1 MGDHQ
6 YTAITNLVILHLSIS
21 RRFLIITGSNHLGIL
36 LEFYGLPQSCRLG
49 NNNLWR
55 LTTAMGAV
63 TTRVVLFHT
72 SRWSVVDRIL
82 DEKPQL
88 DSRSRVIIADDLY
101 LELINA
107 TSMQLASCHEYRG
120 ISGGC

>member
-63 TTRVVLFHT
+63 TIAGVKTIVTSTCLIFHILMKSCLHP
-72 SRWSVVDRIL
+72 SRAFSHI
-82 DEKPQL
+82 P
-88 DSRSRVIIADDLY
+88 
-101 LELINA
+101 LE
-107 TSMQLASCHEYRG
+107 C
-120 ISGGC
+120 C